1 MSCGDLVC
9 QGTGEDRVQKGAF
22 QLRWKNEWRLP
33 GPGSGKE
40 QQGAAGL
47 KEWGGQFLSR
57 SCCCKHLGMGVARD
71 CQLCGSGNSY
81 RLQFHMEGDVTGV
94 VNTQY
99 NLQMVCYRT
108 VRLKP
113 V

>member
-1 MSCGDLVC
+1 MSGVSQALGVARSSK
-9 QGTGEDRVQKGAF
+9 E
-22 QLRWKNEWRLP
+22 LR
-33 GPGSGKE
+33 GSRSG
-40 QQGAAGL
+40 
-47 KEWGGQFLSR
+47 GGQFLSR
-57 SCCCKHLGMGVARD
+57 SCCCKHLGMGVAGD